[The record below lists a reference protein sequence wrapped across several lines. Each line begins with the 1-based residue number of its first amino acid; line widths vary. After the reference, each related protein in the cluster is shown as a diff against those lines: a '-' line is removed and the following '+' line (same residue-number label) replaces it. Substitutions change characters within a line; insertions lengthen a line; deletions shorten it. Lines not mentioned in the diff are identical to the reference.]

1 MYVSSK
7 SIVQT
12 MWIESSLQSHRI
24 LFRGGVAF
32 VLSKA
37 TKILGKFC
45 EHKHKRLVFN
55 IAVGLKCV
63 QQLIQNIGMTL
74 KQQY

>member
-1 MYVSSK
+1 
-7 SIVQT
+7 

-55 IAVGLKCV
+55 IAVGFKCV
-63 QQLIQNIGMTL
+63 HAATDTKYWNDIKTTL
-74 KQQY
+74 LMGIVKPC